1 MNKTIHEDN
10 FALTR
15 GGKRMIEQAIVE
27 TGSTNGMVLMHH
39 ICDNLSEK
47 FTGDTLDYQT
57 CRMNFKTTGDIMR
70 AIDTYMF
77 LQVKGDKLKIKK
89 SKLAE

>member
-1 MNKTIHEDN
+1 MNKTSNEKN

-27 TGSTNGMVLMHH
+27 TGSTNGTVLMLH
-39 ICDNLSEK
+39 ICDTLSEK

-57 CRMNFKTTGDIMR
+57 GRMNFGTTGDILR
-70 AIDTYMF
+70 AIDTYMYH
-77 LQVKGDKLKIKK
+77 QVKNETIKIKK
-89 SKLAE
+89 SKIE